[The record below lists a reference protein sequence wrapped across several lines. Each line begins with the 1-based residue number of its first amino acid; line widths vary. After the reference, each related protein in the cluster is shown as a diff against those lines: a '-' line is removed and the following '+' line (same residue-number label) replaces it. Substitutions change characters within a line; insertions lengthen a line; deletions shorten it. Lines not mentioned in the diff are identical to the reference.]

1 MANPDADMPA
11 ESEQADG
18 LLAVPWP
25 ERLPWRAA
33 SALLVV
39 AGALLG
45 VGAV

>member
-1 MANPDADMPA
+1 MANPVSDIRA
-11 ESEQADG
+11 ESEREDG
-18 LLAVPWP
+18 LLAAPWP

-39 AGALLG
+39 AGARLG